1 MKNNMNAFQVNL
13 KIDDRDFAN
22 YYMRNLKTGC
32 MFAEIEKALKLYF
45 KTKDDAELQTILATD
60 SDEIP
65 LEFKNDDP
73 VLVPPTREGLL
84 KYAYYMAIDDYD
96 FPPDSYLETMADAA
110 LITEK

>member
-1 MKNNMNAFQVNL
+1 MNAFQVNL
-13 KIDDRDFAN
+13 KVNNKNFVN
-22 YYMRNLKTGC
+22 YYMHNLKNEC
-32 MFAEIEKALKLYF
+32 MLTQIEKALKLYF

-65 LEFKNDDP
+65 LEFEGDDP

-84 KYAYYMAIDDYD
+84 RYAYYMAIDDYT

-110 LITEK
+110 EIVEG